1 MNEVARV
8 KDEGNKQKMTV
19 SIPDEEA
26 ENITTV
32 QQAIDYVV
40 KNS

>member
-19 SIPDEEA
+19 SILDEEA
-26 ENITTV
+26 SKQKLPLDN
-32 QQAIDYVV
+32 
-40 KNS
+40 